1 MADELE
7 YKITEKWIA
16 RGANEIA
23 VAKGLIYQSAFR
35 PPSGHI
41 DWVITFRGLPDKT
54 YKITIQAKVL
64 DSYEKIHHAIELALT
79 LVMAQ
84 TAVSCE

>member
-41 DWVITFRGLPDKT
+41 DW
-54 YKITIQAKVL
+54 
-64 DSYEKIHHAIELALT
+64 
-79 LVMAQ
+79 
-84 TAVSCE
+84 